1 MRAHVD
7 PHTPAGE
14 DFVYYW

>member
-7 PHTPAGE
+7 K
-14 DFVYYW
+14 V